1 MTVIARPVHNHQ
13 DLKRFIN
20 FPFDLFRKNRFWVPP
35 LKREVLATFNRKRN
49 PAFETCDVEL
59 WLAYNAGEVVGRIAG
74 IINHRHNQF
83 IGKRQAR
90 FGWVDFI
97 DDFAV
102 STELF
107 STVESWARERG
118 AESLHGPL
126 GFNDLDPA
134 GMLIEGFS
142 ELGTM
147 ATIYNFRYY
156 PEHLE
161 EMGYS
166 KEVDWLEYR
175 ISAPDELPPRIA
187 SFAQRVARQRKLHF
201 VEIKNRTDLR
211 QSARQVFDLF
221 QDTYQRLY
229 GFVPLSEKQVTAVTK
244 KYFSFI
250 NPEYITLV
258 ADRQNRLVAFA
269 ITIPSLS
276 RALQKARGK
285 LLPLGWW
292 HLSRALNSCEIVDF
306 YLIGVKRELQGTGV
320 PAMILYRLGQTFLEK
335 GIKGA
340 ESNPELENNS
350 RIQTQWKF
358 FERRQHKRRRCYL
371 KVLT

>member
-1 MTVIARPVHNHQ
+1 MTVTVKPVHYHR
-13 DLKRFIN
+13 DLHRFVN
-20 FPFDLFRKNRFWVPP
+20 FPFCLYRKNPYWVPP
-35 LKREVLATFNRKRN
+35 LKREVSATFDRKRN

-59 WLAYNAGEVVGRIAG
+59 WLAFKNEKVVGRITG
-74 IINHRHNQF
+74 IINRRHNQF
-83 IGKRQAR
+83 TGKRQAR
-90 FGWVDFI
+90 FGWVDFL
-97 DDFAV
+97 DDLAV
-102 STELF
+102 SKELF

-126 GFNDLDPA
+126 GFNDLDSA
-134 GMLIEGFS
+134 GMLIEGFA

-147 ATIYNFRYY
+147 ATIYNFPYY

-161 EMGYS
+161 KLGFT

-175 ISAPDELPPRIA
+175 ISAPDEFPARIA
-187 SFAQRVARQRKLHF
+187 NFAQRVARQRKLHF
-201 VEIKNRTDLR
+201 VEIRSRADLR
-211 QSARQVFDLF
+211 QYARQVFNLF

-229 GFVPLSEKQVTAVTK
+229 GFVPLSEKQVIAVIK

-292 HLSRALNSCEIVDF
+292 HLSRALKQCEIVDF
-306 YLIGVKRELQGTGV
+306 YLIGVKSELQGTGV
-320 PAMILYRLGQTFLEK
+320 PALILHRLGRTFLEK

-340 ESNPELENNS
+340 ESNPELENNTKV
-350 RIQTQWKF
+350 QTQWKF

-371 KVLT
+371 KVLA